1 MDYKTYNDGWQMG
14 RAELARDKEEETQK
28 AIALAGKIQSDIEK
42 WYIEQDQNIRELK
55 STLEQ
60 IKKDWEKFNS
70 LNQTI

>member
-1 MDYKTYNDGWQMG
+1 MDDKTYQAGWQMG
-14 RAELARDKEEETQK
+14 RAELARDKEEETLK
-28 AIALAGKIQSDIEK
+28 AIELAGKIQSDIEK